1 MGFVNDLEN
10 QVSDYLDGDYE
21 ITETEVIPSVENVP
35 FGKKAKKMNLCAF
48 CIDIRKSTE
57 LMVVHQKQTSG
68 KLHKAF
74 LTVVSKVVLEN
85 GGEIRSFNGDSLL
98 AFWPAYYKSQ
108 ISTAVKTAM
117 ITKWFLDVKLSPLFE
132 KYEKIDFGIG
142 IDWSEVYIL
151 RAGIPRNNN
160 NNDLVFIG
168 KCVNYATAIANQA
181 QGPSHIEISEA
192 TYSNLEDNWIYG
204 NDSNGQKVNMWK
216 DGQVEWKGERHN
228 TKLTSGYYKL
238 E

>member
-1 MGFVNDLEN
+1 MGYVIDLEN
-10 QVSDYLDGDYE
+10 QVKDYLEGDYE
-21 ITETEVIPSVENVP
+21 ITETETIPSVENVT
-35 FGKKAKKMNLCAF
+35 FGKKAKKMKLCAF

-57 LMVVHQKQTSG
+57 LLMVHQKQTSG
-68 KLHKAF
+68 KIHKAF

-98 AFWPAYYKSQ
+98 AFWPAYNKNQ
-108 ISTAVKTAM
+108 ISRVVKVAM
-117 ITKWFLDVKLSPLFE
+117 TTKWLLDIKFSPLFE

-142 IDWSEVYIL
+142 IDCGGVYIL

-168 KCVNYATAIANQA
+168 ICVNYATAIANQA
-181 QGPSHIEISEA
+181 HGPFHIKISEA
-192 TYSNLEDNWIYG
+192 TYSNLEDNCLYG
-204 NDSNGQKVNMWK
+204 NSNGQKVNIWN
-216 DGQVEWKGERHN
+216 DGYVEWKGAKYN
-228 TKLTSGYYKL
+228 TKSTNWYYPS